1 MTTKT
6 KRITLLALVL
16 ILALSVFAFASC
28 DSLLP
33 ENTDVIFELN
43 DNGTGYWVTK
53 EGNFVAEELTIPA
66 THQGVPVVGVKANAF
81 KNNKT
86 IKTITIT
93 ASGDFTVDVSAFKKC
108 QALQSLTII
117 TTGKVELGNSAF
129 SGCENLATVDI
140 QAKDVTIGT
149 YTMEYADNLTINVDA
164 DNLRIV
170 GSAFFTD
177 DENDVTTLNV
187 TDCAVQLASDVDNAS
202 FTNCTISKM
211 PSFIRNLVL
220 DNTVIT
226 DDDMYLEVVNAT
238 FRGKVVYNNHYK
250 KILVTPV
257 GGIIQNL
264 TIESIA
270 QGSQF
275 SQMYKDVKYPIA
287 VNYTI
292 GNEVNYFPSGVFG
305 NGDISEMMEDVE
317 KITITYNGASHTF
330 YNIDGETRGNFNWM
344 TGNYHLK
351 SNDGQPAKVT
361 VVDDKGETLF
371 TVDTAV
377 GQQLSLDQFL
387 LPNTTLVPNRIIDGY
402 YYDSQHTNMLDLNKD
417 VVGDTTIYASFVS
430 DELLSRAVLEVPEN
444 CPFTRDSSYVFSY
457 ITQEYEP
464 LVLSYV
470 SENLNWSQYASIDF
484 FADEACTTN
493 FSSIIDQVGVT
504 TFYLKVTSWNK
515 ANSTVYQFNITVQDV
530 HRVTFVAN
538 GKEQYTSNVIA
549 GEKVQLPQSHPHID
563 GYSLIGWS
571 TDGTEAGIVDGN
583 FVPTSDMTLTGVYK
597 KDVYTVTIRDTE
609 HSYQLEWGDRLD
621 LPTMEKQHYEFKGYS
636 YDGEIVT
643 THRIDGDGKFVYYI
657 ERYNFGIS
665 INLTPVFE
673 AIKYGVHLLDEKGNN
688 NSTII
693 YTVEDATFTLN
704 PATKD
709 WYQFEGWFTQKD
721 GQGDKVETINTSLP
735 KDYFLYAHFTPQTYT
750 VTFLDGQKVVDTQ
763 QFSYDNTG
771 FTIPEVPQRDGYLS
785 SWPAFEIVPQNIEVQ
800 VERTPIL
807 YTITYKNGFNCE
819 NTNPTEYNVEK
830 EIQLA
835 KLSRQHYEFIGWQ
848 NQDGQIVTQINKGTI
863 GNITLTAQWA
873 VAKYT
878 IYMYSGSELLD
889 SVKVEYNNQFNFDAT
904 FTPTADDKL
913 FVGWYDQSLT
923 TAVQGSVTVT
933 GDINVYAK
941 WQTCISISTA
951 EDFEKIRQNPTET
964 FRLLNDVDMR
974 TEFVAPIEDFTG
986 ILDGNG
992 YKLYNFMLKIDSSL
1006 GAFGLFNKNGGTIRN
1021 LTLDQVTC
1029 SVSTSSTMSGEND
1042 YIGIFVA
1049 QNYGTL
1055 NNCHVISPMFKVVTT
1070 NIDAHRHFT
1079 AHIGALAG
1087 VNYGTINQ
1095 CSSSITFVSEIKT
1108 QNNWG
1113 YINSSMYTYS
1123 TINIGG
1129 LVGINDATISASSSN
1144 LNASC
1149 VANAIGNRNGSPGH
1163 NRLNIGGLVGV
1174 NNSGDTIAQSY
1185 AIATIDASARDA
1197 SDGRGYGYI
1206 GAFVGVNNGTI
1217 RESYSMG
1224 GVTAFLNNE
1233 GYLGGFVGYVGA
1245 SGSVFDCYTN
1255 ATVYSTRTIDA
1266 GGFVGKLAGT
1276 VQKCYSTGE
1285 VNITS
1290 GTSVGGFVGTITSS
1304 GVANNSFTTSHVNAN
1319 ATNAGFFRANS
1330 SGGTGI
1336 TVNCYYSASAT
1347 VLHKGTAL
1355 ERAEEDGAKREYLS
1369 LITSQ
1374 DFLQNKMYFYP
1385 EYWIYTVDVPVLK
1398 WEVQTDGTNL
1408 TNGSYYRCATCNTDY
1423 VNGVST
1429 QPTFYYDKAATCT
1442 TDGIR
1447 YFACKTCNKNFAVIT
1462 QSALGHAFSDNS
1474 AGMDFCNQDNTVT
1487 YTCTNKGCNY
1497 SYDKQFTATGH
1508 QHDHNNDCLDCGYTL
1523 VANTCDKDGSLTFV
1537 CDDCGQKV
1545 TKVIPAEHLWVFD
1558 EWQVEPTCTA
1568 NGTALYTCSRCTEN
1582 GLDSGKMG
1590 EMPNSKLGHLDTDN
1604 DGLCDRDGCD
1614 EVIFNIDEAI
1624 EIATLADLVAIAN
1637 NSGSG
1642 SLGKTYKLTANIDLK
1657 GTSWEPIG
1665 TSSQP
1670 FTGVFLG
1677 NGFAISNVPVVS
1689 SNNTINYCGLF
1700 GYNSGVISGLTINYT
1715 HTNDFNEFVQNRN
1728 VTYGGICAYNNGT
1741 INDCTISGNVQM
1753 GFLTKAI
1760 VNEKGASASASQV
1773 VVLGLMVGENNGYIV
1788 NSKVT
1793 ANYIFAFENYAFMG
1807 EEIDH
1812 FEPGLLTSGNYQ
1824 NMIVNSKM
1832 EVVAGAICGK
1842 DNMSITNCT
1851 VSGTSNVYDYLAMS
1865 QFIDGKYGKLSA
1877 TSSLTMGAI
1886 AGNRSLNNLQ
1896 GNVVTGTISYSNPA
1910 GTHTPTQG
1918 NDPGN
1923 SFYSMSCSTTITIYQ

>member
-1 MTTKT
+1 MTTTT

-66 THQGVPVVGVKANAF
+66 THQGVPVVGVKANGF

-93 ASGDFTVDVSAFKKC
+93 ASGDFTVDVSAFQKC
-108 QALQSLTII
+108 KALQSLTII

-164 DNLRIV
+164 DYLGIV

-187 TDCAVQLASDVDNAS
+187 TDCAVRLACDVDNAS

-292 GNEVNYFPSGVFG
+292 GNQVNYFPSGVFG
-305 NGDISEMMEDVE
+305 NGDISEMMGDVE

-484 FADEACTTN
+484 FADEACTTD

-549 GEKVQLPQSHPHID
+549 GEKVRLPQSHPHID

-571 TDGTEAGIVDGN
+571 TDGTEEGIVDSN

-693 YTVEDATFTLN
+693 YTVEDANFTLN

-721 GQGDKVETINTSLP
+721 GQGDKVETINTSLA
-735 KDYFLYAHFTPQTYT
+735 KEYFLYAHFTPQTYT

-771 FTIPEVPQRDGYLS
+771 FAIPEVPQKDGYLS
-785 SWPAFEIVPQNIEVQ
+785 SWPVFEIVPQNIEVQ

-807 YTITYKNGFNCE
+807 YTITYKNGYDCE

-835 KLSRQHYEFIGWQ
+835 TLSRQHYEFIGWQ

-974 TEFVAPIEDFTG
+974 GEVTPIEDFTG

-992 YKLYNFMLKIDSSL
+992 FKLYNFRLKINSSL
-1006 GAFGLFNKNGGTIRN
+1006 SAFGLFNKNGGTIRN
-1021 LTLDQVTC
+1021 LTLDEVIC
-1029 SVSTSSTMSGEND
+1029 SVTASVATNGEND
-1042 YIGIFVA
+1042 YVGILVGK
-1049 QNYGTL
+1049 NYGTL
-1055 NNCHVISPMFKVVTT
+1055 YNCHVISPSFVVKSAISHSSLNNYFHVGGMAGINHGTVDNCTAQVVLTT
-1070 NIDAHRHFT
+1070 NIT
-1079 AHIGALAG
+1079 NNNNS
-1087 VNYGTINQ
+1087 NYFGNYY
-1095 CSSSITFVSEIKT
+1095 C
-1108 QNNWG
+1108 N
-1113 YINSSMYTYS
+1113 TYVR
-1123 TINIGG
+1123 IGG
-1129 LVGINDATISASSSN
+1129 LVGTNDSTISNSSAN
-1144 LNASC
+1144 LKVTSSGNATGTGKGNASNNYYAGGIAGVNNEGDTITQC
-1149 VANAIGNRNGSPGH
+1149 FATVDINSSISRTNNEGYSRSYV
-1163 NRLNIGGLVGV
+1163 GGLVG
-1174 NNSGDTIAQSY
+1174 T
-1185 AIATIDASARDA
+1185 
-1197 SDGRGYGYI
+1197 
-1206 GAFVGVNNGTI
+1206 NNGIIKQNYAQGTI
-1217 RESYSMG
+1217 KSY
-1224 GVTAFLNNE
+1224 TQNE
-1233 GYLGGFVGYVGA
+1233 GYVGGFVGYDNTA
-1245 SGSVFDCYTN
+1245 SDITN
-1255 ATVYSTRTIDA
+1255 NYCSTAVTCSNA
-1266 GGFVGKLAGT
+1266 K
-1276 VQKCYSTGE
+1276 
-1285 VNITS
+1285 
-1290 GTSVGGFVGTITSS
+1290 SVGGFVGYLAGSVQNCYSTGDVNVTSS
-1304 GVANNSFTTSHVNAN
+1304 ATNAGGFVGQIAAGGIANKSFTTSNINA
-1319 ATNAGFFRANS
+1319 AASNAGFFSANT

-1336 TVNCYYSASAT
+1336 IVNCYYSASAT

-1558 EWQVEPTCTA
+1558 QWHVEPTCTA

-1677 NGFAISNVPVVS
+1677 NGFAIANVPVVS

-1741 INDCTISGNVQM
+1741 INDCTISGNLQM

>member
-1 MTTKT
+1 MTTTT

-66 THQGVPVVGVKANAF
+66 THQGVPVVGVKANGF

-93 ASGDFTVDVSAFKKC
+93 ASGDFTVDVSAFQKC
-108 QALQSLTII
+108 KALQSLTII

-164 DNLRIV
+164 DYLGIV

-187 TDCAVQLASDVDNAS
+187 TDCAVRLACDVDNAS

-292 GNEVNYFPSGVFG
+292 GNQVNYFPSGVFG
-305 NGDISEMMEDVE
+305 NGDISEMMGDVE

-484 FADEACTTN
+484 FADEACTTD

-549 GEKVQLPQSHPHID
+549 GEKVRLPQSHPHID

-571 TDGTEAGIVDGN
+571 TDGTEEGIVDSN

-693 YTVEDATFTLN
+693 YTVEDANFTLN

-721 GQGDKVETINTSLP
+721 GQGDKVETINTSLA
-735 KDYFLYAHFTPQTYT
+735 KEYFLYAHFTPQTYT

-771 FTIPEVPQRDGYLS
+771 FAIPEVPQKDGYLS
-785 SWPAFEIVPQNIEVQ
+785 SWPVFEIVPQNIEVQ

-807 YTITYKNGFNCE
+807 YTITYKNGYDCE

-835 KLSRQHYEFIGWQ
+835 TLSRQHYEFIGWQ

-974 TEFVAPIEDFTG
+974 GEVTPIEDFTG

-992 YKLYNFMLKIDSSL
+992 FKLYNFRLKINSSL
-1006 GAFGLFNKNGGTIRN
+1006 SAFGLFNKNGGTIRN
-1021 LTLDQVTC
+1021 LTLDEVIC
-1029 SVSTSSTMSGEND
+1029 SVTASVATNGEND
-1042 YIGIFVA
+1042 YVGILVGK
-1049 QNYGTL
+1049 NYGTL
-1055 NNCHVISPMFKVVTT
+1055 YNCHVISPSFVVKSAISHSSLNNYFHVGGMAGINHGTVDNCTAQVVLTT
-1070 NIDAHRHFT
+1070 NIT
-1079 AHIGALAG
+1079 NNNNS
-1087 VNYGTINQ
+1087 NYFGNYY
-1095 CSSSITFVSEIKT
+1095 C
-1108 QNNWG
+1108 N
-1113 YINSSMYTYS
+1113 TYVR
-1123 TINIGG
+1123 IGG
-1129 LVGINDATISASSSN
+1129 LVGTNDSTISNSSAN
-1144 LNASC
+1144 LKVTSSGNATGTGKGNASNNYYAGGIAGVNNEGDTITQC
-1149 VANAIGNRNGSPGH
+1149 FATVDINSSISRTNNEGYSRSYV
-1163 NRLNIGGLVGV
+1163 GGLVG
-1174 NNSGDTIAQSY
+1174 T
-1185 AIATIDASARDA
+1185 
-1197 SDGRGYGYI
+1197 
-1206 GAFVGVNNGTI
+1206 NNGIIKQNYAQGTI
-1217 RESYSMG
+1217 KSY
-1224 GVTAFLNNE
+1224 TQNE
-1233 GYLGGFVGYVGA
+1233 GYVGGFVGYDNTA
-1245 SGSVFDCYTN
+1245 SDITN
-1255 ATVYSTRTIDA
+1255 NYCSTAVTCSNA
-1266 GGFVGKLAGT
+1266 K
-1276 VQKCYSTGE
+1276 
-1285 VNITS
+1285 
-1290 GTSVGGFVGTITSS
+1290 SVGGFVGYLAGSVQNCYSTGDVNVTSS
-1304 GVANNSFTTSHVNAN
+1304 ATNAGGFVGQIAAGGIANKSFTTSNINA
-1319 ATNAGFFRANS
+1319 AASNAGFFSANT

-1336 TVNCYYSASAT
+1336 IVNCYYSASAT

-1558 EWQVEPTCTA
+1558 QWHVEPTCTA

-1604 DGLCDRDGCD
+1604 DGLCNRDGCN

-1677 NGFAISNVPVVS
+1677 NGFAIGNVPVVS

-1741 INDCTISGNVQM
+1741 INDCTISGNLQM

-1832 EVVAGAICGK
+1832 EVVAGTICGK

>member
-1 MTTKT
+1 MTTTT
-6 KRITLLALVL
+6 KRITLLVLVL

-93 ASGDFTVDVSAFKKC
+93 ASGDFTVDVSAFQKC
-108 QALQSLTII
+108 KALQSLTII
-117 TTGKVELGNSAF
+117 ATGKVELGNSAF

-164 DNLRIV
+164 DYLGIV

-187 TDCAVQLASDVDNAS
+187 TDCAVRLASDVDNAS

-226 DDDMYLEVVNAT
+226 DDDMYLDVVNAT

-317 KITITYNGASHTF
+317 EITITYNGASQTF

-484 FADEACTTN
+484 FADEACTTD

-549 GEKVQLPQSHPHID
+549 GEKVRLPQSHPHID

-571 TDGTEAGIVDGN
+571 TDGTEAGIVDSN

-721 GQGDKVETINTSLP
+721 GQGDKVETINTSLA
-735 KDYFLYAHFTPQTYT
+735 KEYFLYAHFTPQTYT

-771 FTIPEVPQRDGYLS
+771 FAIPEVPQKDGYLS
-785 SWPAFEIVPQNIEVQ
+785 SWPVFEIVPQNIEVQ

-807 YTITYKNGFNCE
+807 YTITYKNGYDCE

-974 TEFVAPIEDFTG
+974 SEIVTPIEDFTG

-992 YKLYNFMLKIDSSL
+992 YKLYNFILSVNDNISS
-1006 GAFGLFNKNGGTIRN
+1006 FGLFKQSGGTIRN
-1021 LTLDQVTC
+1021 LTLDEVIC
-1029 SVSTSSTMSGEND
+1029 SVTASVATNGEND
-1042 YIGIFVA
+1042 YVGILVGK
-1049 QNYGTL
+1049 NYGTL
-1055 NNCHVISPMFKVVTT
+1055 YNCHVISPSFVVKSAISHSSLNNYFHVGGMAGINHGTVDNCTAQVVLTT
-1070 NIDAHRHFT
+1070 NIT
-1079 AHIGALAG
+1079 NNNNS
-1087 VNYGTINQ
+1087 NYYGNYY
-1095 CSSSITFVSEIKT
+1095 C
-1108 QNNWG
+1108 N
-1113 YINSSMYTYS
+1113 TYVR
-1123 TINIGG
+1123 IGG
-1129 LVGINDATISASSSN
+1129 LVGTNDSTISNSSAN
-1144 LNASC
+1144 LKVTSSGNATGTGKGNASNNYYAGGIAGVNNEGDTITQC
-1149 VANAIGNRNGSPGH
+1149 FATVDINSSISRTNNEGYSRSYV
-1163 NRLNIGGLVGV
+1163 GGLVG
-1174 NNSGDTIAQSY
+1174 T
-1185 AIATIDASARDA
+1185 
-1197 SDGRGYGYI
+1197 
-1206 GAFVGVNNGTI
+1206 NNGIIKQNYAQGTI
-1217 RESYSMG
+1217 KSY
-1224 GVTAFLNNE
+1224 TQNE
-1233 GYLGGFVGYVGA
+1233 GYVGGFVGYDNTA
-1245 SGSVFDCYTN
+1245 SDITN
-1255 ATVYSTRTIDA
+1255 NYCSTAVTCSNA
-1266 GGFVGKLAGT
+1266 K
-1276 VQKCYSTGE
+1276 
-1285 VNITS
+1285 
-1290 GTSVGGFVGTITSS
+1290 SVGGFVGYLAGSVQNCYSTGDVNVTSS
-1304 GVANNSFTTSHVNAN
+1304 ATNAGGFVGQIAAGGIANKSFTTSNINA
-1319 ATNAGFFRANS
+1319 AASNAGFFSANT

-1336 TVNCYYSASAT
+1336 IVNCYYSASAT

-1398 WEVQTDGTNL
+1398 WELQTDGTNL

-1497 SYDKQFTATGH
+1497 SYDKQYTATGH

-1537 CDDCGQKV
+1537 CDDCGQTV

-1558 EWQVEPTCTA
+1558 EWHVEPTCTA

-1604 DGLCDRDGCD
+1604 DGLCDRYGCD

-1741 INDCTISGNVQM
+1741 INDCTISGNLQM